1 MLSSEK
7 LIVTESASILLITK
21 DLFFLPVLRSAAE
34 TFGFKVHNSSKVDWE
49 PAEDQPAPIGCV
61 LDLGAISLA
70 DLPSIAKHLD
80 GMLQKPQR
88 LAFGSHVHAVRLERA
103 AEAGFSPVLTKS
115 QIQGQLPRVLQQW
128 SEADA

>member
-1 MLSSEK
+1 M
-7 LIVTESASILLITK
+7 TDSASILLITK
-21 DLFFLPVLRSAAE
+21 DLFFLPVLRSAAD
-34 TFGFKVHNSSKVDWE
+34 TFGLQVQNTSKGNWE
-49 PAEDQPAPIGCV
+49 PAEGQSAPIGCV

-70 DLPSIAKHLD
+70 DLPEISKHLD

-115 QIQGQLPRVLQQW
+115 QIQSQLPRVLQQW